1 VGKPITFTTVTICV
15 GFSVLLFSSF
25 KPTAIFGAMMVITS
39 LSALI
44 GDLILLPS
52 LIQHVEVVT
61 LWDLLRLKLGKE
73 PPEGI
78 PLFKGLSRTQVHYII
93 MAGSLTEIDA
103 GKILFHKG
111 DPSDSMYAVVS
122 GAMDVLDPDIKAE
135 SEREFG
141 SHKLLNQ
148 LKTGDVLGEMGFLR
162 SVPRSATVIATQPV
176 ELLKINW
183 KMIKRLQW
191 LYPPTAQKF
200 FFNLMTL
207 ICDRL
212 ENLTECFS
220 EIKVLDDSTGLY
232 DRENFLKILDT
243 EIERS
248 RRYQTALAV
257 CLMKFDFDGVAP
269 ARNNLEIE
277 HILRELGEAFSTQIR
292 KCETLSRFD
301 RRTFAL
307 LMPHSSTVEAQNLC
321 NRLKYLFE
329 EKCNAVDCMQLKL
342 TLELA
347 DFDPERD
354 KSGFDL
360 ISRTSTSLQ
369 DALESGKSLQ

>member
-1 VGKPITFTTVTICV
+1 
-15 GFSVLLFSSF
+15 
-25 KPTAIFGAMMVITS
+25 MMVITS
-39 LSALI
+39 LSALV

-111 DPSDSMYAVVS
+111 DPSDSMYAIVS
-122 GAMDVLDPDIKAE
+122 GAMDVLDPDSDVE
-135 SEREFG
+135 SDRELG
-141 SHKLLNQ
+141 SHKLINQ

-162 SVPRSATVIATQPV
+162 SVPRSASVIATQPV

-191 LYPPTAQKF
+191 LYPPTAQRF

-212 ENLTECFS
+212 EILTERFS
-220 EIKVLDDSTGLY
+220 EIKVFDDSTGLH
-232 DRENFLKILDT
+232 DRDNFLKILDA

-248 RRYQTALAV
+248 RRYQARLTIG
-257 CLMKFDFDGVAP
+257 LMKFDFDAVMP
-269 ARNNLEIE
+269 ARDNVETE
-277 HILRELGEAFSTQIR
+277 RILRELGEVFSMQIR

-301 RRTFAL
+301 HRTFAL
-307 LMPHSSTVEAQNLC
+307 LMPHASTAEARLLC
-321 NRLKYLFE
+321 DRLKLLFE
-329 EKCNAVDCMQLKL
+329 EKCNEVDCMQLKL
-342 TLELA
+342 TVGLA
-347 DFDPERD
+347 EFVPDSD
-354 KSGFDL
+354 KSGSDL
-360 ISRTSTSLQ
+360 ISRASLSLQ
-369 DALESGKSLQ
+369 NAVESDTPLQ